1 MSDISYS
8 LGLGGIFN
16 TSAYTYEFMSQ
27 DHRLSPVLYLI
38 RGRNFKYVF
47 QRERVNQIFFYNK
60 TEIKYQKHS
69 MYPVVFDFL
78 SKFFVYEYRNFAGE
92 TYGEVKSGY
101 FVILRDCVKE
111 VEKNDVLYWC
121 GTDKDKERLKGT
133 GRPYFAK

>member
-16 TSAYTYEFMSQ
+16 TSAYTYEFMSPRN
-27 DHRLSPVLYLI
+27 RLLPSLHLI
-38 RGRNFKYVF
+38 VGRDFKYVF
-47 QRERVNQIFFYNK
+47 KRVFVSK
-60 TEIKYQKHS
+60 TNLSEQKETKYQNHA
-69 MYPVVFDFL
+69 MYPVVYDSL
-78 SKFFVYEYRNFAGE
+78 SKFVIYEYRNFAGE